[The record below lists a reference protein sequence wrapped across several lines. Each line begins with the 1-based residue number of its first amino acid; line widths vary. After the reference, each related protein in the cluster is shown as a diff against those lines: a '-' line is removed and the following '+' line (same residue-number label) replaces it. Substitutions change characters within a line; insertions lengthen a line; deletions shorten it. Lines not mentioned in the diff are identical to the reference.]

1 MAKLKATVNGV
12 KLKDGDKVT
21 LVIQAKVR
29 ITERQGWN
37 GSVTNVEFDY
47 DEGQATIDAW
57 PSEDFPE
64 GEVPEGQY
72 RVDSVTVVK
81 R

>member
-21 LVIQAKVR
+21 LVIQATAKV
-29 ITERQGWN
+29 TENTRFDGTMYKDVEFVSN
-37 GSVTNVEFDY
+37 GSEHYV
-47 DEGQATIDAW
+47 DAW
-57 PSEDFPE
+57 ESDTKPGIFTAYD
-64 GEVPEGQY
+64 
-72 RVDSVTVVK
+72 VTVVK